1 MVAGTTKKIRR
12 RKIKPMAAVN
22 VRPLGDRV
30 LVHPIEEQEVKKGG
44 IIIPDTAK
52 EKPQEGKVVALG
64 TGKIDDNGKKV
75 DFTVKKGD
83 KVLISKYGGTEIK
96 IDNESY
102 LIMREDDILG
112 IIG

>member
-1 MVAGTTKKIRR
+1 MVAGTTRKIRR
-12 RKIKPMAAVN
+12 RKIKPMAALN
-22 VRPLGDRV
+22 VKPLGDRV

-64 TGKIDDNGKKV
+64 TGKIDDNGKK
-75 DFTVKKGD
+75 GD

>member
-1 MVAGTTKKIRR
+1 M
-12 RKIKPMAAVN
+12 
-22 VRPLGDRV
+22 
-30 LVHPIEEQEVKKGG
+30 LVQAIEEQEVKKGG

-52 EKPQEGKVVALG
+52 EKPQEGKVIALG
-64 TGKIDDNGKKV
+64 TGKLDDNGKKV
-75 DFTVKKGD
+75 EFTVKSGD

-96 IDNESY
+96 VDGESY

>member
-1 MVAGTTKKIRR
+1 
-12 RKIKPMAAVN
+12 MAIN
-22 VRPLGDRV
+22 VKPLGDRV
-30 LVHPIEEQEVKKGG
+30 LVQPIEEQEVKKGG

-64 TGKIDDNGKKV
+64 TGKLDDNGKKV
-75 DFTVKKGD
+75 EFTVKEGN

-96 IDNESY
+96 VDGESY

-112 IIG
+112 ILGIIG

>member
-1 MVAGTTKKIRR
+1 
-12 RKIKPMAAVN
+12 MAIN

-30 LVHPIEEQEVKKGG
+30 LVHPLEEKETKKGG

-52 EKPQEGKVVALG
+52 EKPQEGEVVAIG
-64 TGKIDDNGKKV
+64 TGKIDEKGNKV
-75 DFTVKKGD
+75 AFTVKKGD

-96 IDNESY
+96 VDGKNY